1 MTLLQTMYDTYL
13 RPLNPE
19 WSLPT
24 GSGRRLVVVNAFPF
38 IVLAAL
44 ITQVVLSYVFSRAE
58 LFYYPDEL
66 GGGGP
71 AEVWQRLYRFAS
83 AAQTL
88 LGVSVGA
95 LFLVGVR
102 GLRRAEGSWMLVFGI
117 VLAITALTFGIAATL
132 VITATDDG
140 DLISDIGV
148 RSWQNIAAICGFL
161 SIGYFF
167 VAYRALA
174 TQAPEPVQGI
184 ADQPQLPS
192 DSEE

>member
-1 MTLLQTMYDTYL
+1 MTSLQKMYDTYL

-19 WSLPT
+19 WSLPS
-24 GSGRRLVVVNAFPF
+24 GSGRRLVVVNAFPL

-44 ITQVVLSYVFSRAE
+44 ITQVVLSYVFGRVE
-58 LFYYPDEL
+58 LLYYPDDQ

-117 VLAITALTFGIAATL
+117 VLAITALTFGIAGTL
-132 VITATDDG
+132 VMTATEDANP
-140 DLISDIGV
+140 ISDVGA
-148 RSWQNIAAICGFL
+148 RSWQDIAAICGFL

-167 VAYRALA
+167 VAYRGLS
-174 TQAPEPVQGI
+174 APPAETTENR
-184 ADQPQLPS
+184 QPITDNQIP
-192 DSEE
+192 DS

>member
-1 MTLLQTMYDTYL
+1 MTSLQKMYDSYL
-13 RPLNPE
+13 RPLSPE
-19 WSLPT
+19 WSLPA
-24 GSGRRLVVVNAFPF
+24 GSGRRLAVVNALPL

-44 ITQVVLSYVFSRAE
+44 ATQVVLSYVFSRGE
-58 LFYYPDEL
+58 LFYYPADL

-71 AEVWQRLYRFAS
+71 PEVWQRLYQFAS

-132 VITATDDG
+132 VITATEDA
-140 DLISDIGV
+140 DLISDVGA
-148 RSWQNIAAICGFL
+148 RSWQDVAAICGFL

-167 VAYRALA
+167 VAYRALT
-174 TQAPEPVQGI
+174 TQAGEPVQGT
-184 ADQPQLPS
+184 ADLPRPS
-192 DSEE
+192 DSED